1 MYLIQVYTTL
11 RDTKEQT
18 QYNVKRNNLTPYNN
32 VLPVA
37 VHWSHYRMP
46 FL

>member
-11 RDTKEQT
+11 RDTKAQT
-18 QYNVKRNNLTPYNN
+18 QYNVKYNILTPYNN

-37 VHWSHYRMP
+37 VHSGTI
-46 FL
+46 F